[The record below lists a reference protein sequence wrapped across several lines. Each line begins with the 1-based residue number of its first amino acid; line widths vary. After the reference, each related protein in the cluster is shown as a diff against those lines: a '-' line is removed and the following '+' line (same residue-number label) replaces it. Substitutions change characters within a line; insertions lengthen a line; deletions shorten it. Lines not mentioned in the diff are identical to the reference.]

1 MNEGRTRPI
10 ILVAAVAL
18 LNEEGK
24 VLLAKR
30 PPGRPL
36 AGLWEFPGGKVDP
49 GEDPETTLIRELME
63 ELGIEI
69 ARADLVP
76 LTFVSHA
83 YPEFHLLMPLYLCK
97 RWEGD
102 IAAQENQELLWVKPD
117 ELRLYDMPPADEP
130 LKASLPHLI

>member
-76 LTFVSHA
+76 LTFASHA

-130 LKASLPHLI
+130 LKASLPNLI